1 MPLITIDLPLNAPMP
16 RKRASSRNGNKRNT
30 PTPASLAVSPANS
43 PEAALGE
50 FSIDHSAQLPTSS
63 CTESLERSAQESGI
77 AAARAHETASNDT
90 GSSAA
95 NASTTP
101 SNTTPSK
108 IREAKKPLSSKELA
122 LEESRLDTLLREQVA
137 IAIGSHR
144 YALWFENGTSLRLR
158 AACVEV
164 TAANSYV
171 CDWITRH
178 FRQTLL
184 TTACALLGVEATCSV
199 TVDAGVIAQTPS
211 SAVASARGGS
221 KLVSQ
226 DAPNGSSNSPHAT
239 SVASTANQSVDGAV
253 SANTADTRRR
263 STAPA
268 RASRVA
274 SLRRLEDFVVG
285 ESNRLAHA
293 ASQQIGDG
301 APESPAILFIH
312 GECGVGKTH
321 LIQGLCRR
329 RSERAPNHVIKYVT
343 AEQFTNEYIAA
354 VREGSLEAFRK
365 SLRRVDLLAIDDIHF
380 FANKTATQAEFL
392 HTIDAIDLSGARV
405 ALVSDEHPRHIRRF
419 NQSLVSRFLSGM
431 VVKVERPDRATRVA
445 LVQRLARERGLD
457 MTTAAEDAVAGRCAG
472 SIREIEGAITR
483 LGALVELDG
492 VRGQIGPGTVERL
505 LGQEAAAANGSAP
518 IRLGAI
524 LEAVCERLRVSRE
537 DLLGSGRHARTV
549 VARGVVAHLARELTT
564 HSYPEIAR
572 ALGRD
577 THSAVHTAAKRL
589 KGMIEVDARIA
600 QSAEPI
606 REVVDQL
613 RHDLARRKNAVNA

>member
-1 MPLITIDLPLNAPMP
+1 MSSGMNAGTN
-16 RKRASSRNGNKRNT
+16 AGTSSHESHEVALGDWLT
-30 PTPASLAVSPANS
+30 EPSAQPPAGSFTASLNRRSASRGTTVGKTVGKTATTARETATNDAASPA
-43 PEAALGE
+43 
-50 FSIDHSAQLPTSS
+50 T
-63 CTESLERSAQESGI
+63 RSTKA
-77 AAARAHETASNDT
+77 
-90 GSSAA
+90 
-95 NASTTP
+95 P
-101 SNTTPSK
+101 
-108 IREAKKPLSSKELA
+108 SSKTLA
-122 LEESRLDTLLREQVA
+122 LEETRIDSLLRERVA
-137 IAIGSHR
+137 LAIGSHR
-144 YALWFENGTSLRLR
+144 YALWFENGTTLRVR

-164 TAANSYV
+164 TASNSYV

-184 TTACALLGVEATCSV
+184 ATASALLGVEATCAV
-199 TVDAGVIAQTPS
+199 TIDAGVVAVGEPSGASSSRDDALDGVRSNGRSRGARNDDQNAQHAS
-211 SAVASARGGS
+211 SV
-221 KLVSQ
+221 
-226 DAPNGSSNSPHAT
+226 P
-239 SVASTANQSVDGAV
+239 STANQCGNATGATNNVDM
-253 SANTADTRRR
+253 RRR
-263 STAPA
+263 NAAPA
-268 RASRVA
+268 RTSRVA

-285 ESNRLAHA
+285 ESNRLAYA

-301 APESPAILFIH
+301 APESPAILFLH

-365 SLRRVDLLAIDDIHF
+365 NLRRVDLLAIDDIHF

-457 MTTAAEDAVAGRCAG
+457 MTSAAEDAVAGRCAG

-483 LGALVELDG
+483 LGAMVELDG

-524 LEAVCERLRVSRE
+524 LEAVCDRLRVSRE

-589 KGMIEVDARIA
+589 KGMIEADVRIGHG
-600 QSAEPI
+600 AEPV

-613 RHDLARRKNAVNA
+613 RHDLARRKNAVNSRE